1 LTNEIGYFILA
12 MKTYSTVK
20 VAKML
25 GIGWSTLHR
34 WIVDGKVKAPPIQTL
49 GGVKVRLWT
58 VEDIEGLR
66 KYKNKHYWGK
76 GGRKKRKKRTK

>member
-1 LTNEIGYFILA
+1 

-34 WIVDGKVKAPPIQTL
+34 WIVEGKVEAPPVHSLDGFRIRRWNEEDIA
-49 GGVKVRLWT
+49 KVRQ
-58 VEDIEGLR
+58 
-66 KYKNKHYWGK
+66 YKTQHYWGK
-76 GGRKKRKKRTK
+76 GGRKKRSKRAK

>member
-1 LTNEIGYFILA
+1 

-25 GIGWSTLHR
+25 GIGWSTLYR

-49 GGVKVRLWT
+49 GGVRVRLWSA
-58 VEDIEGLR
+58 EDIEGLR
-66 KYKNKHYWGK
+66 KYKDNHYWGR
-76 GGRKKRKKRTK
+76 GKKKPQSKQKKK